1 MSLRPTE
8 IEMTSRRAVVPAY
21 KRPQLNSALLDI
33 VATQY
38 KIPNPFCESLSSAL
52 GNASM
57 PITFVVID
65 IENYPNFN
73 EDPRFMLVMQNK
85 TSHFVVTASYNQALL
100 KKLDCTDQAL
110 LKKLDCTERQVFCD
124 NTVKHDKDAAD
135 THLIMLAQTMFILSN
150 FNNRMQDKFVIFSND
165 HVFRNM
171 ACVMDSNFYTW
182 TIDKVQPSDKARVS
196 LCSGLARRADANAP
210 LAASR

>member
-1 MSLRPTE
+1 MSLRP
-8 IEMTSRRAVVPAY
+8 IENKMTSQQPVVLAY
-21 KRPQLNSALLDI
+21 KQPQMNSTLLGI
-33 VATQY
+33 VAMQY

-52 GNASM
+52 ENASK

-65 IENYPNFN
+65 IENYPNI
-73 EDPRFMLVMQNK
+73 ETDPRFMVVMENN

-100 KKLDCTDQAL
+100 NKLDC
-110 LKKLDCTERQVFCD
+110 KNREVFCD
-124 NTVKHDKDAAD
+124 HTVQHCEDAAD